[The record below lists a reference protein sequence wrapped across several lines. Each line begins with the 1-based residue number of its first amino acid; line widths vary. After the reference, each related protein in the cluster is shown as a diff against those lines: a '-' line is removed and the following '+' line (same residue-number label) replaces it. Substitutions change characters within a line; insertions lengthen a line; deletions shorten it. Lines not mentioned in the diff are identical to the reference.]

1 MAVNYK
7 VEWPMSLGA
16 ARDSLEAK
24 QPDID
29 NGLDVVD
36 PSRYYSRE
44 FMQREWQSLWPRV
57 WLLAGVASAM
67 TGGIVSVGGVSALV
81 AVKDLTSLKPWFPA

>member
-24 QPDID
+24 QPDVD
-29 NGLDVVD
+29 NGLDVPD

-44 FMQREWQSLWPRV
+44 FMALEWQKLWPRV
-57 WLLAGVASAM
+57 WLLTIRALMKTSAFSFARFNRI
-67 TGGIVSVGGVSALV
+67 TSAICV
-81 AVKDLTSLKPWFPA
+81 CPS